1 MKHFIQLTLLLLAM
15 ILPSTIV
22 NAHDIEVNGIYYN
35 LNGTEATVTYQGDD
49 YWEADSYSGDI
60 TIPETITLNN
70 KSYSVTAIGR
80 FAFNGCKSLKSVI
93 IPNSVRT
100 IDKGAFRCCEELT
113 SVSLPNTVTTLS
125 PELFYGCSSLSDITI
140 PNSVT
145 TIDIYA
151 FWGCTGLTSISIPN
165 SVTSIGHWAFANC
178 KGIQNVTLSNAINI
192 INFRTFANCT
202 SLTNIVLPE
211 TITEIKSEAFYGCE
225 GLKNISIP
233 NTVTTIGQSAFTGC
247 RSLNSINLP
256 NSLTSID
263 KRVFSHCSGLK
274 SIDIPASVTAIGEGA
289 FKDCGVL
296 TNVTIPNS
304 VTSID
309 PWAFCDCTGLESVTL
324 SGSIT
329 KVPIYTFA
337 GCTALKHVICQ
348 STTPPEVDDLYSFD
362 NTIYSTAVLNV
373 PSSAISAYRMVAG
386 WNKFESIEDMT
397 SSVRGDVNLDNEVNV
412 SDINAVIN
420 CILSTDNDMPTAD
433 VNQDGEVNISDI
445 NSVIDIILHP
455 ASNDWSLQVLRI
467 GGSVSSFALND
478 MPKMTCFSDSLI
490 ITTPKQRISFKLNDI
505 QKITYSKVG
514 GKSLTCSGLNGHSD
528 FNTIDHL
535 IIHFKDEDFRTV
547 YLENLNALS
556 TSRKGGNNGQYDL
569 LVDSRDGQSTYK
581 IHEID
586 SITFGS
592 TENVTSQTY
601 QAISITHLQP
611 VEILP
616 IIGQVT
622 VGDRNFYDH
631 IKHLR
636 IAEAVRI
643 ADMMWEHGAGN
654 YSVEQYKRLMERLCN
669 VMSEERPPDAFND
682 WEIIEIPGY
691 ITSTDNHAYMMCSI
705 MNSLLKHNHF
715 YAFLGTDD
723 FIEAYITSRPDKVF
737 IAAEAA
743 TPIRDNIDN
752 IESSQLIAATSC
764 FNAENVI
771 LFNCLG
777 NIAVP
782 IRRSAQQEVRNINSV
797 RYFGK
802 LDKYWNESWDTVHVR
817 HGTAF
822 AHGCNDKFLDNHI
835 IASVGTDHD
844 GFVNQ
849 TNAQSGSC
857 FPIGFNNDVLFGGH
871 IFIQDYSFL
880 GTGESIYYGEDGKY
894 ATSPTSYS
902 NASFASLCFQMK
914 ADVKNADELLDMLRA
929 TSLTDQMQY
938 GDVIQPLHQINP
950 AGFFQQYL
958 MPLSLPVIVGE
969 GPYVQLEKGFYKGVI
984 FDIPGAEVNIDGVWV
999 SAIATNQDRI
1009 KSQDPFTLEWRLNVP
1024 KLISMGYGNNSTIT
1038 GHVIVVDDQ
1047 FAGLNLEKEFK
1058 VKIVQ

>member
-1 MKHFIQLTLLLLAM
+1 MKHHVQLTLLLLAM

-22 NAHDIEVNGIYYN
+22 SAHDIEVNGIYYN

-49 YWEADSYSGDI
+49 YWEADSYSGDV
-60 TIPETITLNN
+60 TIPETVTYNN
-70 KSYSVTAIGR
+70 KTYSVTAIGR

-125 PELFYGCSSLSDITI
+125 SELFYGCSSLSDITI

-151 FWGCTGLTSISIPN
+151 FWGCTGLTSINIPN

-225 GLKNISIP
+225 GLNNISIP

-247 RSLNSINLP
+247 RGLNSINLP

-289 FKDCGVL
+289 FKDCGRL

-309 PWAFCDCTGLESVTL
+309 PWAFCDCTGLESVTM

-397 SSVRGDVNLDNEVNV
+397 SSVRGDVNMDNEVNV

-514 GKSLTCSGLNGHSD
+514 GKSLTCSGLTRSSEL
-528 FNTIDHL
+528 NTINHI
-535 IIHFKDEDFRTV
+535 IIHFKNEDYRTL
-547 YLENLNALS
+547 YLDNLNALS

-569 LVDSRDGQSTYK
+569 LVDSRDGQSSYK

-592 TENVTSQTY
+592 TESVTSQTY
-601 QAISITHLQP
+601 QAISIIHLQP

-669 VMSEERPPDAFND
+669 VMIGEIPPETFND
-682 WEIIEIPGY
+682 WEFIEQPDY
-691 ITSTDNHAYMMCSI
+691 PHAVHPDDHSYTMCSI

-715 YAFLGTDD
+715 YAFLGTPD
-723 FIEAYITSRPDKVF
+723 FIESYVTSRPDKVF
-737 IAAEAA
+737 IAACAA
-743 TPIRDNIDN
+743 VPVENYSEIEYS
-752 IESSQLIAATSC
+752 ESSQILAVTRWE
-764 FNAENVI
+764 NAENVI
-771 LFNCLG
+771 HFSALG
-777 NIAVP
+777 NIASPPP
-782 IRRSAQQEVRNINSV
+782 IKRTSAQQEVRNIKLA
-797 RYFGK
+797 RYFGT
-802 LDKYWNESWDTVHVR
+802 LITSTNGISPGR
-817 HGTAF
+817 GTAF

-849 TNAQSGSC
+849 TNAQTGSC
-857 FPIGFNNDVLFGGH
+857 VPIGFNNDVLFGGH
-871 IFIQDYSFL
+871 IFIQDI
-880 GTGESIYYGEDGKY
+880 GDGIYYGETGKY

-958 MPLSLPVIVGE
+958 MPLSLPVTVGE

-984 FDIPGAEVNIDGVWV
+984 FDIPGAEVNIDGEWV
-999 SAIATNQDRI
+999 SAIAANQNRI
-1009 KSQDPFTLEWRLNVP
+1009 KSQDPFTLQWRLNVP